1 MSRTAPPAPIV
12 KTRREPRFD
21 RDVWVPR
28 LRNLAIA
35 IVVGL
40 VLGQQIY
47 NPQPRIMKGLIG
59 MAVLYA
65 GWRFPIPVSLS
76 AFLILFPFP
85 FVITYGS
92 SNTIFVFLITA
103 MWMAQIVLRTTRP
116 VGRTLLDLPILL
128 LMAAYLVSFG
138 TVSHPMALAMGL
150 GNVST
155 ILAGVFVYYII
166 VNSVRDEA
174 TLRRMVNILIIT
186 ANLTFVVGLYELIFP
201 GKPFIKGWILS
212 QSSYLASDHIV
223 GVRVGGPFGD
233 FELYAEYTA
242 MMFPIMVFMLTRA
255 QGMRARV
262 FWGGIT
268 LLNLFILMATVTRGA
283 TISLFVGMCY
293 LLYRLRRAMTFR
305 QTLFSVSLGAL
316 VMFLLDFYLSHYTVS
331 GSIFGRLINTKFIDG
346 MPDSRTFWPQIIE
359 RIQQRPWTGHGPYY
373 EFGEFG
379 REKLTK
385 FFWPHNGYLY
395 YLHTVGIFGT
405 SAFLWIV
412 GRLWFDSKRRS
423 VGTLTSSN
431 YPRSLLLVWHIVLT
445 IFLVDQLK
453 IEYLRN
459 QHYQFFPWIVFGLM
473 VATLNVIGRQTP
485 GTGKPA
491 GPAPKTPLIPGRGP
505 GQSTLPAG

>member
-1 MSRTAPPAPIV
+1 MSRTAPPAPLV

-21 RDVWVPR
+21 RDVWIPR
-28 LRNLAIA
+28 LGNIAIA

-40 VLGQQIY
+40 VLGQQLY

-59 MAVLYA
+59 LAVLYA

-92 SNTIFVFLITA
+92 SNTIFVFLIAA
-103 MWMAQIVLRTTRP
+103 MWMAQIVLRTARP
-116 VGRTLLDLPILL
+116 VSRTLLDLPILL
-128 LMAAYLVSFG
+128 LMAAYIVSFG
-138 TVSHPMALAMGL
+138 TVSHPMALVMGL
-150 GNVST
+150 FNVST
-155 ILAGVFVYYII
+155 IVAGVFVYYLI
-166 VNSVRDEA
+166 VYSIRDEA
-174 TLRRMVNILIIT
+174 SLRRMVNILIIT
-186 ANLTFVVGLYELIFP
+186 ANLTFVIGLYELIFP
-201 GKPFIKGWILS
+201 GRPFIKGWILS
-212 QSSYLASDHIV
+212 QSNYISNNV
-223 GVRVGGPFGD
+223 TGVRVGGPFGD
-233 FELYAEYTA
+233 FELYAEYCA
-242 MMFPIMVFMLTRA
+242 MMFPIMVFMLMRA
-255 QGMRARV
+255 QGSRARV

-268 LLNLFILMATVTRGA
+268 LLNLFILMATVTRGG

-293 LLYRLRRAMTFR
+293 LLYRLRRAMSFR
-305 QTLFSVSLGAL
+305 QVLFTVSLGAL
-316 VMFLLDFYLSHYTVS
+316 VMSLLDFYLSHYTVS
-331 GSIFGRLINTKFIDG
+331 GSIFGRLLNTKIIDG

-405 SAFLWIV
+405 SAFLWIT
-412 GRLWFDSKRRS
+412 GRLWFNSKRQS
-423 VGTLTSSN
+423 AGTLTSAN

-445 IFLVDQLK
+445 IFMIDQLK

-473 VATLNVIGRQTP
+473 VATLNVIGKQESGTP
-485 GTGKPA
+485 NPVRPA
-491 GPAPKTPLIPGRGP
+491 SKVPVVPGRVP
-505 GQSTLPAG
+505 GQSTFPAG